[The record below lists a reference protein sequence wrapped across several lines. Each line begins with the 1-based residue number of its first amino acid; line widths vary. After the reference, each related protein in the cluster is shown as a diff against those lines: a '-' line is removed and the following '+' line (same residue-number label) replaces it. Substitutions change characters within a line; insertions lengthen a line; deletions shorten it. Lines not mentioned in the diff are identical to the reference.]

1 MQGMSGKEKCNLV
14 KQCILKL
21 SEINV
26 FVVTSDGPQAHLSM
40 MNLLGATMNSYELD
54 PTFTHPG
61 DSTLKIDVLLDP
73 CHMLK
78 LIRNT
83 SEHYSIIKDADGN
96 IVNYK

>member
-1 MQGMSGKEKCNLV
+1 MSGKEKCNLV

-21 SEINV
+21 YEINV
-26 FVVTSDGPQAHLSM
+26 NVLVVTSDGPQAHLSM
-40 MNLLGATMNSYELD
+40 MNLLGATMNSDELD
-54 PTFTHPG
+54 PTFSHPG

-83 SEHYSIIKDADGN
+83 LEHYSIIKDADDN